1 MSVKYDDSNINS
13 ILEYSKQ
20 LIGKTFYD
28 VIYESL
34 IDEDQKR
41 LLIDNYNRPNYKGGL
56 GILLEELYFGYKAN
70 NNQMPDFA
78 KVGMELKSTPYE
90 KKKDG
95 SLRAGERLSITMVPH
110 DRPIDTNFYKSDV
123 WHKIKLL
130 LIIYYL
136 RDKSISSKLN
146 YKINYSY
153 LFNPSDNDLKIII
166 DDFNK
171 IVNKVISGK
180 AHEISEGDTLY
191 LGACTKGAT
200 AEKSTQP
207 QYYGEHIPAKA
218 RNFCFKQSYMTYV
231 LNNYIVPNIQ
241 TYETILKYEVLEE
254 TFEDYVIK
262 LINTNVGKTDK
273 ELCDKFGREYNN
285 NKAQWIDLAYRMLGI
300 KSNKAEEF
308 VKANIVVKAI
318 RIEGN
323 GSIKENM
330 SFPAFKYKEI
340 VKESWEDSI
349 IHNYFEET
357 RFLFVVFKANGTNYT
372 LKGCQFWNMPI
383 DDLEG
388 EVKNGWLK
396 TIDVINKGVKW
407 EVVEDRNGEKSVKN
421 NLLKST
427 ENKVIHVRPHAQKSF
442 YIYNDGTTIG
452 NGKKSDTNEL
462 PDGRWMTTH
471 CFWINNDY
479 IIKQIKDEFKY

>member
-1 MSVKYDDSNINS
+1 MSTRYDDSNIKS

-28 VIYESL
+28 VINEAV
-34 IDEDQKR
+34 IDENQKR
-41 LLIDNYNRPNYKGGL
+41 ILIDNYNRPNYKGGL

-70 NNQMPDFA
+70 SNQMPDFN

-90 KKKDG
+90 IKRDG

-110 DRPIDTNFYKSDV
+110 DRPIETNFYNSDV

-130 LIIYYL
+130 LLIYYL
-136 RDKSISSKLN
+136 REKSLSSRLD
-146 YKINYSY
+146 YIINYSY
-153 LFNPSDNDLKIII
+153 LFNPPANDLKIII

-171 IVNKVISGK
+171 IVSKVVSGK

-207 QYYGEHIPAKA
+207 QYYGEHTPAKA

-241 TYETILKYEVLEE
+241 MCETILKDEVLED
-254 TFEDYVIK
+254 TFEDYIVK
-262 LINTNVGKTDK
+262 LINANVGKTDK

-285 NKAQWIDLAYRMLGI
+285 NKAQWVDLTYRMLGI

-318 RIEGN
+318 RIEEN
-323 GSIKENM
+323 GTMKENM
-330 SFPAFKYKEI
+330 SFPAFKYKELI
-340 VKESWEDSI
+340 KETWDDSTV
-349 IHNYFEET
+349 HNYFDET
-357 RFLFVVFKANGTNYT
+357 RFLFVIFKANGTNYT

-383 DDLEG
+383 ADLED

-396 TIDVINKGVKW
+396 TIDVIKNGVNWK
-407 EVVEDRNGEKSVKN
+407 VVEDRNGKKSVKN

-442 YIYNDGTTIG
+442 YIYADGTTIG